1 MNQADEELNTLVLNK
16 ELGGRKK
23 LALGL
28 YVHVPFCSTTCDFCA
43 FYQEKPSKKGMDAY
57 FTGLRDEISRFSPDR
72 PPSTIFFGGGT
83 PGLLQ
88 PDQLDLLCGLIN
100 NLELE
105 CGAEWSIELAP
116 SEVSPEK
123 LKVLRNHGVNR
134 ISMGVQTFDPK
145 FMDALGR
152 KHPVEKNISAYS
164 MIRDA
169 GFSSI
174 NLDLL
179 FGAPGQSLE
188 DWESD
193 LARAVELQPDHLS
206 TYCLTFEEDAA
217 MYVRLSEGQVRI
229 DPEKEA
235 EFYEFAWDYLPAH
248 GYDQYE
254 ISNYA
259 KPGHACLHN
268 LNTWGMNEWIGYGPS
283 ACSQYHGI
291 RRKNIA
297 NLEEWAISVQRGN
310 QPKYMEAEKLSSLGF
325 ARDAVLFGLRMNQG
339 INLPH
344 IATQFKLN
352 QSVFTEHIPFLERLC
367 EEGLAKNDEPGAYRL
382 TKQGRIL
389 CDAIAC
395 DLPELNQGIP
405 E

>member
-16 ELGGRKK
+16 ELDWRKY

-57 FTGLRDEISRFSPDR
+57 FAGLRDEISNFPPER
-72 PPSTIFFGGGT
+72 PLSTIFFGGGT

-88 PDQLDLLCGLIN
+88 PHQLDQLCGLIN

-105 CGAEWSIELAP
+105 SDAEWSIELAP
-116 SEVSPEK
+116 SEITPEK
-123 LKVLRNHGVNR
+123 LHVLQRYGVNR
-134 ISMGVQTFDPK
+134 ISMGVQTFNPN

-152 KHPVEKNISAYS
+152 KHPVEKTLSAYD
-164 MIRDA
+164 MIREA
-169 GFSSI
+169 GFLSV

-179 FGAPGQSLE
+179 FGAPGQTLA

-193 LARAVELQPDHLS
+193 LAQAVELAPDHLS
-206 TYCLTFEEDAA
+206 TYCLTFEEDTA
-217 MYVRLSEGQVRI
+217 MFVRLSQGKVKI
-229 DPEKEA
+229 DPEREA
-235 EFYEFAWDYLPAH
+235 EFYEFAWDYLPSH

-259 KPGHACLHN
+259 KPGHACRHN
-268 LNTWGMNEWIGYGPS
+268 LNTWAMNEWIGYGPS
-283 ACSQYHGI
+283 ACSQYQGI

-297 NLEEWAISVQRGN
+297 NLEEWAAGLHPEGTPQF
-310 QPKYMEAEKLSSLGF
+310 MEQEKLSSFDF
-325 ARDAVLFGLRMNQG
+325 ARDAVLFGLRMNLG
-339 INLPH
+339 IDLGQ
-344 IATQFKLN
+344 IAAKFDLQA
-352 QSVFTEHIPFLERLC
+352 SVFTESAHFLERLC
-367 EEGLAKNDEPGAYRL
+367 KEGLAEKPNADAFRL
-382 TKQGRIL
+382 TNQGRIL

-395 DLPELNQGIP
+395 GLPEFTEG
-405 E
+405 

>member
-16 ELGGRKK
+16 ELDWRKY

-57 FTGLRDEISRFSPDR
+57 FAGLRDEISSFPPDR
-72 PPSTIFFGGGT
+72 PLSTIFFGGGT

-88 PDQLDLLCGLIN
+88 VNQLDQLCGLVN

-105 CGAEWSIELAP
+105 SDAEWSIELAP
-116 SEVSPEK
+116 SEITPEK
-123 LKVLRNHGVNR
+123 LHVLQKHGVNR
-134 ISMGVQTFDPK
+134 ISMGAQTFNSR

-152 KHPVEKNISAYS
+152 KHPVEKTFSAYD
-164 MIRDA
+164 MIREA
-169 GFSSI
+169 GFSSV

-179 FGAPGQSLE
+179 FGAPGQTLA

-193 LARAVELQPDHLS
+193 LAQAVQLAPDHLS
-206 TYCLTFEEDAA
+206 TYCLTFEEDTA
-217 MYVRLSEGQVRI
+217 MYVRLAEGKVKI
-229 DPEKEA
+229 DPEREA

-254 ISNYA
+254 VSNYA
-259 KPGHACLHN
+259 KPGHACRHN
-268 LNTWGMNEWIGYGPS
+268 LNTWGMNEWLGYGPS
-283 ACSQYHGI
+283 ACSQYLGI

-297 NLEEWAISVQRGN
+297 NLEEWAVGLHPGGTPQF
-310 QPKYMEAEKLSSLGF
+310 MEKEKLSPLDF

-339 INLPH
+339 IDLGK
-344 IATQFKLN
+344 IAAKFDLQA
-352 QSVFTEHIPFLERLC
+352 SVFTESAHFLEKLC
-367 EEGLAKNDEPGAYRL
+367 KEGLAEKQNADAFRL

-395 DLPELNQGIP
+395 ELPQFTEG
-405 E
+405 

>member
-16 ELGGRKK
+16 ELGGRKY

-57 FTGLRDEISRFSPDR
+57 FAGLRYEICRFPPDR
-72 PPSTIFFGGGT
+72 PLSTVFFGGGT

-88 PDQLDLLCGLIN
+88 PDQLDQLCGLVN
-100 NLELE
+100 TLELE
-105 CGAEWSIELAP
+105 SGAEWSIELAP
-116 SEVSPEK
+116 SEITPEK
-123 LKVLRNHGVNR
+123 LQVLQRHGVNR
-134 ISMGVQTFDPK
+134 ISMGVQTFDPR

-152 KHPVEKNISAYS
+152 KHPVEKTLSAYD
-164 MIRDA
+164 MIREA
-169 GFSSI
+169 GFSSV

-179 FGAPGQSLE
+179 FGAPGQTLA

-193 LARAVELQPDHLS
+193 LAQAVDLQPDHLS
-206 TYCLTFEEDAA
+206 TYCLTFEGDTA
-217 MYVRLSEGQVRI
+217 MYVRLAEGKVKI
-229 DPEKEA
+229 DPEREA
-235 EFYEFAWDYLPAH
+235 EFYEFAWGYLPAH

-254 ISNYA
+254 VSNYA
-259 KPGHACLHN
+259 KPGHACRHN
-268 LNTWGMNEWIGYGPS
+268 LNTWAMNEWIGYGPS
-283 ACSQYHGI
+283 ACSQYQGV

-297 NLEEWAISVQRGN
+297 NLEEWAAGL
-310 QPKYMEAEKLSSLGF
+310 QPGGTPKFMEQEKLRPIDF

-339 INLPH
+339 IDLGK
-344 IATQFKLN
+344 IAQQFDLGM
-352 QSVFTEHIPFLERLC
+352 SVFSESAHFLERLC
-367 EEGLAKNDEPGAYRL
+367 KEGLAEKQSPDAFRL

-395 DLPELNQGIP
+395 DLPELTVG
-405 E
+405 

>member
-16 ELGGRKK
+16 ELNRRKY

-57 FTGLRDEISRFSPDR
+57 FAGLRDEISSFPPDR
-72 PPSTIFFGGGT
+72 PLSTIFFGGGT

-88 PDQLDLLCGLIN
+88 ANQLDQLCGLIN

-105 CGAEWSIELAP
+105 SDAEWSIELAP
-116 SEVSPEK
+116 SEITPEK
-123 LKVLRNHGVNR
+123 LHVLQRYGVNR
-134 ISMGVQTFDPK
+134 ISMGVQTFDPR
-145 FMDALGR
+145 FMNALGR
-152 KHPVEKNISAYS
+152 KHPVEKTLSGYDL
-164 MIRDA
+164 IREA
-169 GFSSI
+169 GFSSV

-179 FGAPGQSLE
+179 FGAPGQTLA

-193 LARAVELQPDHLS
+193 LAQAVQLAPDHLS
-206 TYCLTFEEDAA
+206 TYCLTFEEDTA
-217 MYVRLSEGQVRI
+217 MYVRLAEGKVKI
-229 DPEKEA
+229 DPEREA
-235 EFYEFAWDYLPAH
+235 EYYEFAWDYLPAH

-254 ISNYA
+254 VSNYA
-259 KPGHACLHN
+259 KPGHACRHN
-268 LNTWGMNEWIGYGPS
+268 LNTWAMNEWIGYGPS
-283 ACSQYHGI
+283 ACSQYQGI

-297 NLEEWAISVQRGN
+297 NLEEWAAGLHPGGTPQF
-310 QPKYMEAEKLSSLGF
+310 MEEEKLSPLDF

-339 INLPH
+339 IDLGQ
-344 IATQFKLN
+344 IAAKFDLQA
-352 QSVFTEHIPFLERLC
+352 SVFAESAHFLERLC
-367 EEGLAKNDEPGAYRL
+367 KEGLAEKQNTDAFRL

-395 DLPELNQGIP
+395 ELPEFTEG
-405 E
+405 

>member
-16 ELGGRKK
+16 ELGGRKY

-43 FYQEKPSKKGMDAY
+43 FYQEKPSKKGMDSY
-57 FTGLRDEISRFSPDR
+57 FAGLRDEVSHFSPDR
-72 PPSTIFFGGGT
+72 PLSTVFFGGGT

-88 PDQLDLLCGLIN
+88 PDQLDQLCGLVN
-100 NLELE
+100 TLELE
-105 CGAEWSIELAP
+105 SGAEWSIELAP
-116 SEVSPEK
+116 SEITPEK
-123 LKVLRNHGVNR
+123 LQVLQRHGVNR
-134 ISMGVQTFDPK
+134 ISMGVQTFDPR

-152 KHPVEKNISAYS
+152 RHPVEKTLSAYD
-164 MIRDA
+164 MIREA
-169 GFSSI
+169 GFSSV

-179 FGAPGQSLE
+179 FGAPGQSLA

-206 TYCLTFEEDAA
+206 TYCLTFEEDTA
-217 MYVRLSEGQVRI
+217 MYVRLAEGKLKI
-229 DPEKEA
+229 DPEREA

-254 ISNYA
+254 VSNYA
-259 KPGHACLHN
+259 KPGHACRHN
-268 LNTWGMNEWIGYGPS
+268 LNTWAMNEWIGYGPS
-283 ACSQYHGI
+283 ACSQYQAV

-297 NLEEWAISVQRGN
+297 NLEEWAAGLLPGGTPQF
-310 QPKYMEAEKLSSLGF
+310 MEQEKLNSLDF

-339 INLPH
+339 IDLGK
-344 IATQFKLN
+344 IATQFDLGM
-352 QSVFTEHIPFLERLC
+352 SVFSESAHFLERLC
-367 EEGLAKNDEPGAYRL
+367 KEGLAEKDGTDAFRL

-395 DLPELNQGIP
+395 DLPELTEG
-405 E
+405 

>member
-57 FTGLRDEISRFSPDR
+57 FTGLRDEISRLSPDR

-152 KHPVEKNISAYS
+152 KHPVEKTISAYS

-206 TYCLTFEEDAA
+206 TYCLSFEEDTA

-297 NLEEWAISVQRGN
+297 NLEEWAIGLQTGN

-352 QSVFTEHIPFLERLC
+352 QSVFTEYTPFLERLC
-367 EEGLAKNDEPGAYRL
+367 EEGLANKGEPGAYRL

-395 DLPELNQGIP
+395 DLPELTAN
-405 E
+405 